1 MTAPPR
7 SYEAFSQGYRFRLGP
22 DDVAALRSLP
32 DLDGREEPAVAEDF
46 LRSSVERWADALS
59 AAGAPPGDFDV
70 ALDPRQRRT
79 HLSRAGVRI
88 FTAEL

>member
-1 MTAPPR
+1 MNRPPR
-7 SYEAFSQGYRFRLGP
+7 SYEAFWQGYHFRL
-22 DDVAALRSLP
+22 DADAVAALRSLP

-46 LRSSVERWADALS
+46 LRSSAEGWADALS

-79 HLSRAGVRI
+79 HLSRGGVRI
-88 FTAEL
+88 FTAEI